1 MPDSGYPEIFGPDLT
16 PVRAKDL
23 VAIAKGKMER
33 PGAPPHDDER
43 GVLGE
48 AVEKT
53 TAQFAEAAVTF
64 APLWEFVEWFQA
76 EENKRPRGAGRPRE
90 HTAAQAVLV
99 WMVKSEEMSERAV
112 IVELKDHWTRIC
124 AAAAA
129 AWPNHPNRRM
139 PDRPISRG
147 QSRRFARRYL
157 ANDPKVHQDD
167 PKARK
172 RCGEVHE
179 RLVLDMMRAAAKAAR
194 HIGMLDPTDGSLNR
208 PSPSRTIYG
217 DETFIRDRFNRK
229 PSECFNAKG
238 EQVYRFDPDSRVR
251 YTNNPKDKGTRGYK
265 VFTLSVRNDWVNQRI
280 ILATGVR
287 DKGVSEAN
295 NIIDQMRRVQQVCPE
310 VRDGANTATYDGVVH
325 AVHVD
330 DIYDLGVMPV
340 MRTQRNNRGEP
351 ASIVLHDTEFR
362 CSDGQIRRS
371 DVRGIHGT
379 PTLDFVDGD
388 GYEAHQPLRSVN
400 TYLRAN
406 ADGTLRWYQD
416 VEVPHNDLLGPL
428 SEATATLRL
437 DSPPQER
444 KPGRPRRRTT
454 ALRALTSTSPYHRRV
469 KGRREDSESIN
480 NNVKSILPNRRV
492 RSIGTPHVLIDQLGF
507 QAHTTINAL
516 IHHYYENG
524 GDITEF
530 FGQRP
535 PITPRPPRAKPPKGR
550 RKRRGRS
557 PPSVP

>member
-1 MPDSGYPEIFGPDLT
+1 
-16 PVRAKDL
+16 
-23 VAIAKGKMER
+23 
-33 PGAPPHDDER
+33 
-43 GVLGE
+43 
-48 AVEKT
+48 
-53 TAQFAEAAVTF
+53 
-64 APLWEFVEWFQA
+64 
-76 EENKRPRGAGRPRE
+76 
-90 HTAAQAVLV
+90 
-99 WMVKSEEMSERAV
+99 
-112 IVELKDHWTRIC
+112 
-124 AAAAA
+124 
-129 AWPNHPNRRM
+129 
-139 PDRPISRG
+139 
-147 QSRRFARRYL
+147 
-157 ANDPKVHQDD
+157 
-167 PKARK
+167 
-172 RCGEVHE
+172 
-179 RLVLDMMRAAAKAAR
+179 MMRAAAKAAR
-194 HIGMLDPTDGSLNR
+194 HMGLLDPSDGSLNR

-229 PSECFNAKG
+229 PSDCFNAKG
-238 EQVYRFDPDSRVR
+238 EQIHLFDPDSRVR
-251 YTNNPKDKGTRGYK
+251 YTNNPKDRGARGYK

-287 DKGVSEAN
+287 DKGVTEAN
-295 NIIDQMRRVQQVCPE
+295 NIIDQMRLLQQVCPE
-310 VRDGANTATYDGVVH
+310 VRDGANTATYDGAVH

-351 ASIVLHDTEFR
+351 ASIVLHDTEFK

-371 DVRGIHGT
+371 DVRGVHGT

-388 GYEAHQPLRSVN
+388 GYESHQPLRSVN
-400 TYLRAN
+400 TYFRAN

-428 SEATATLRL
+428 SGATATLRL
-437 DSPPQER
+437 DNTPQESS
-444 KPGRPRRRTT
+444 PGRPRRRTT
-454 ALRALTSTSPYHRRV
+454 ALRALTSTSPYYRRV
-469 KGRREDSESIN
+469 KGRREDSESTN

-492 RSIGTPHVLIDQLGF
+492 RSIGTPGVLLDQLGF

-550 RKRRGRS
+550 RKRRGRP
-557 PPSVP
+557 PPSRP